1 MLESFRSA
9 IINHTAGPRLSGT
22 AAIDVITRSDFDTAR
37 QEIVAWRGYE
47 PTPLVE
53 LSNLAAKLSVGNIY
67 YKHEG
72 SRFGLGSFKALGGS
86 YAVYKVLQQE
96 ISSAIGRDVPLTEI
110 TKPSYAFIASTTTV
124 ISATD
129 GNHGRSVAWA
139 AQRLAMPCRIYIHA
153 QVSEERA
160 EAIRAFGATVI
171 RIEGDYDASLQITRA
186 AAKDNNWL
194 IVSDTSWL
202 GYTQTPGQVMAG
214 YGVMAYEI
222 IQSLEQSPS
231 HVFLQ
236 GGVGGLAASVAAR
249 FRQHWGENSPR
260 IIVVE
265 PDLAQCLMVSAKA
278 IKATAVPIFE
288 ETMMAGLSCGEPSM
302 LAWDVLAEEVE
313 DFMAIPENVVGP
325 AVRLMARPIGDD
337 PALEVGESAIAGLA
351 ALVGAAMQSELRVK
365 LGLDEKSR
373 IVLIGTEG
381 VTDRAFYNKLV
392 AAGD

>member
-9 IINHTAGPRLSGT
+9 IINHAAGPRLSGK
-22 AAIDVITRSDFDTAR
+22 AATDVITTSDFDTAR
-37 QEIVAWRGYE
+37 QEIVVWHGYE

-53 LSNLAAKLSVGNIY
+53 LRNLAAKLSVGNVY
-67 YKHEG
+67 YKHE
-72 SRFGLGSFKALGGS
+72 SARFGLGSFKALGGS
-86 YAVYKVLQQE
+86 YAVHKVLQQE
-96 ISSAIGRDVPLTEI
+96 ISSAMGRDVHLADIGQPCYT
-110 TKPSYAFIASTTTV
+110 SIASKTTV

-186 AAKDNNWL
+186 AAKENNWF
-194 IVSDTSWL
+194 IVSDTSWS
-202 GYTQTPGQVMAG
+202 GYTQTPRQVMAG
-214 YGVMAYEI
+214 YGVMAHEI
-222 IQSLEQSPS
+222 IQKLKFPPS

-249 FRQHWGENSPR
+249 FRQQWGDSSPR
-260 IIVVE
+260 VIVVE
-265 PDLAQCLMVSAKA
+265 PDLAPCLMVSAKA
-278 IKATAVPIFE
+278 IKATAAPICE

-302 LAWDVLAEEVE
+302 IAWDVLAEEVM
-313 DFMAIPENVVGP
+313 DFVTIPECVVGP
-325 AVRLMARPIGDD
+325 AVRLMAKPIAGD
-337 PALEVGESAIAGLA
+337 PPLEAGESAIAGLA
-351 ALVGAAMQSELRVK
+351 AFVGAAMQSELRLK
-365 LGLDEKSR
+365 LGLDVDSR
-373 IVLIGTEG
+373 IVLFGTEG
-381 VTDRAFYNKLV
+381 VTDRAFYDKLI